1 MKVTTTCNLKG
12 KTRTWRKGTE
22 IEEPFPPDI
31 AEEIKAVQEGR
42 SDALTVVILDKAI
55 TESNIAIDGLIKAID
70 PGLRGSA
77 VGTALRQTLNDRA
90 ILFRKFD
97 RPVLNCYGCAPKQI
111 EYQSSPWFFNQA
123 GAKKKRQLLLRK
135 FK

>member
-1 MKVTTTCNLKG
+1 MKVITTCNLKG

-31 AEEIKAVQEGR
+31 AEELKAVQEGR
-42 SDALTVVILDKAI
+42 SDALTIEHDQGGIVSVILDKAI
-55 TESNIAIDGLIKAID
+55 TESNATIDGLKNGLKEID
-70 PGLRGSA
+70 PGLRG
-77 VGTALRQTLNDRA
+77 RA

-97 RPVLNCYGCAPKQI
+97 RSVLNCYGCAPKQI
-111 EYQSSPWFFNQA
+111 EYQSTPWFFNQA

-135 FK
+135 FKQ

>member
-1 MKVTTTCNLKG
+1 MKVITTCNLKG

-31 AEEIKAVQEGR
+31 AEELKAVQEGR
-42 SDALTVVILDKAI
+42 SDALKIVVEEISKMNDDEFEAELENHADGDIANALLE
-55 TESNIAIDGLIKAID
+55 TGALENI
-70 PGLRGSA
+70 
-77 VGTALRQTLNDRA
+77 DRA

-111 EYQSSPWFFNQA
+111 EYQSTPWFFNQL